1 MMKQARGPTPS
12 SVRWTTSWRAQ
23 LEGVPS
29 PEQLLRADNN
39 NFLPSFPLQHLFTSY
54 LVPLLKHLSLLTSPL
69 LYPSPPPPLKHL
81 LLLYPVPLLKH
92 LSLLTSP
99 PSSLPP
105 PPAQTPLPSHLTSLF
120 STPSL
125 CSNISPFS
133 PHLPLLYPLPLL
145 KNLSPL
151 TSGKWTSSVM
161 KQARGSTPSSVRSWR
176 AQREARRCSS
186 TPTIAVGRTKTIAC
200 SSICSLCYP
209 TIIPTSTPHPSHFT
223 FPFSTQT
230 HNITLHFPMLI
241 PCLS

>member
-1 MMKQARGPTPS
+1 MFLHPNNCCGQITTTPYHHSHFNTS
-12 SVRWTTSWRAQ
+12 SS
-23 LEGVPS
+23 
-29 PEQLLRADNN
+29 
-39 NFLPSFPLQHLFTSY
+39 HLFSTPPPLKHLLLLY
-54 LVPLLKHLSLLTSPL
+54 PVPLLKHLSLLTSP
-69 LYPSPPPPLKHL
+69 PSSPPPPPAQTPLPSHL
-81 LLLYPVPLLKH
+81 TSLFSTPSPLLKH

-145 KNLSPL
+145 KNL

-161 KQARGSTPSSVRSWR
+161 KQARGPTPSSVRSWR

-209 TIIPTSTPHPSHFT
+209 TIIPTSTPHPSHF
-223 FPFSTQT
+223 STHT